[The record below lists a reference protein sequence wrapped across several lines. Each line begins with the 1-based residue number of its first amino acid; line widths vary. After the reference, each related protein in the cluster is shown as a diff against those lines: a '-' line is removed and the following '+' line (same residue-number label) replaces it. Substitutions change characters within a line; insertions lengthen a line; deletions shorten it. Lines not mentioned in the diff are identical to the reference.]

1 MHISPPTL
9 SLALSLSRSLCLTL
23 SLSQYSPK
31 IIMPNSGSE
40 RPASLRKQDTATF
53 PVKLPSTK
61 QRFSSP
67 ASACPSFR
75 IYYYDGAAGSIPFEW
90 ESHPGTPKH
99 PSSELPPPPPLTPP
113 PSHFSFSGDQ
123 IRRGSKKPFKKILA
137 LVPTRL
143 FWLSS
148 GGHNN
153 NNKAKKLSASPP
165 SMSERVLIDD
175 NEYHLFKF
183 QTKRKVIRRFS
194 SFDSSA
200 TSIDHYP
207 IRRSQSTSCFGFPT
221 CFTW

>member
-1 MHISPPTL
+1 M
-9 SLALSLSRSLCLTL
+9 
-23 SLSQYSPK
+23 
-31 IIMPNSGSE
+31 
-40 RPASLRKQDTATF
+40 SLRKQDASTF
-53 PVKLPSTK
+53 SDKLPSAK

-67 ASACPSFR
+67 ATACPSFR

-99 PSSELPPPPPLTPP
+99 PSSDLPPLPPLTPP

-123 IRRGSKKPFKKILA
+123 IRRGSKKPIKKLLA
-137 LVPTRL
+137 LIPTML

-153 NNKAKKLSASPP
+153 NKVKKLSASSP
-165 SMSERVLIDD
+165 SVSERVLIDD

-183 QTKRKVIRRFS
+183 QTKRKVMRRFS

-200 TSIDHYP
+200 TSIDYP
-207 IRRSQSTSCFGFPT
+207 IRRSQSTSCFGSRR
-221 CFTW
+221 CFIW